1 MPAPQARHVR
11 DLNRSVGARAHSLV
25 QRATGDRSCRCDRQ
39 RGVPGGV
46 GAPAQLPNVLDVVQG
61 LASTAPGMTL
71 DAVARMRLVLPL
83 LAVVLA
89 ACPGSQNPGSGDDDH
104 DAGPPPGDAGTCA
117 TAMPTCSVTIRY
129 TGAGASVSLR
139 GDFAA
144 DGWTAG
150 IEMTKTAGGFEAT
163 LPVND
168 QQIIVYKLVVDGNWI
183 ADPTNPRKSPDGFGA
198 FNSVVRVDCDQCP
211 ARPPI
216 DWRDAVMYFVM
227 IDRFADGDPANNAP
241 IGGVETPGQ
250 YQGGD
255 FIGLRQKIEEGYF
268 TDLGITTLW
277 VTSPIDNAD
286 NSNPGSDGHAYSG
299 YHGYWPRDLEASESK
314 LGTEAELV
322 AVVDA
327 AHARGINV
335 LIDYVMNHVH
345 TQSPV
350 FQQHPEWFW
359 PNDNGFGG
367 NCVCGGGC
375 SWDNDRLRCWFD
387 PFLPDFNFQNADARR
402 YSIENAVRWAKRIGV
417 DGFRLDAIKH
427 IETSWLTDVRARINA
442 EVAWDQKFYMV
453 GETFDGSRDLIKSY
467 VNPDTMLDGQ
477 FDFPL
482 RGQILSTILRRDG
495 SMNDLAGFLGSNDG
509 FYGPGSVMSTFI
521 GNHDVPRA
529 VHLAEDNPLFGAW
542 DGGKERA
549 WDNRPAQPTSANPY
563 ERLAVAY
570 TLLLTMPGI
579 PMIYYGDEFG
589 MAGAGDPDNR
599 HMMQWSGYSAAQTAL
614 RDRIAALSKA
624 RGQHA
629 AMRRGTRQ
637 QLGVAQDVMVYKMTM
652 PGDTVF
658 VGLNRGDSAQNA
670 VGLPTGDYT
679 DALTGTPVRAPVT
692 LPPRSSIVLV
702 PAQ

>member
-1 MPAPQARHVR
+1 MP
-11 DLNRSVGARAHSLV
+11 
-25 QRATGDRSCRCDRQ
+25 
-39 RGVPGGV
+39 
-46 GAPAQLPNVLDVVQG
+46 
-61 LASTAPGMTL
+61 L
-71 DAVARMRLVLPL
+71 DAGGGMRLVLPL

-89 ACPGSQNPGSGDDDH
+89 ACPSSQNPGSGNDVP
-104 DAGPPPGDAGTCA
+104 DAGPGPGDDAGTCA
-117 TAMPTCSVTIRY
+117 TAMPTCSVTIKF
-129 TGAGASVSLR
+129 TGAATSVSLR
-139 GDFAA
+139 GDFAP

-150 IEMTKTAGGFEAT
+150 IEMTRTADGFEAT
-163 LPVND
+163 LPAGD
-168 QQIIVYKLVVDGNWI
+168 QQIIVYKLVVDGASWI
-183 ADPTNPRKSPDGFGA
+183 ADPANPRKSPDGFGA
-198 FNSVVRVDCDQCP
+198 FNSVVRVDCDHCP

-241 IGGVETPGQ
+241 ISGVETPGQ

-255 FIGLRQKIEEGYF
+255 FVGLRQKLEDGYF
-268 TDLGITTLW
+268 TDLGINTLW
-277 VTSPIDNAD
+277 ITSPIDNAD
-286 NSNPGSDGHAYSG
+286 NANPGSDGHAYSG
-299 YHGYWPRDLEASESK
+299 YHGYWPRDLEASETK

-322 AVVDA
+322 AVVNA

-345 TQSPV
+345 TQSPT

-359 PNDNGFGG
+359 PNDNGSGG
-367 NCVCGGGC
+367 NCVCGSGC
-375 SWDNDRLRCWFD
+375 SWDTDRLKCWFD

-417 DGFRLDAIKH
+417 DGFRLDAVKH
-427 IETSWLTDVRARINA
+427 IETSWLTDVRSRINA

-495 SMNDLAGFLGSNDG
+495 SMNDLSGFLATNDG
-509 FYGPGSVMSTFI
+509 FYGAGSVMSTFI

-529 VHLAEDNPLFGAW
+529 VHMAEDSPLFGAW

-549 WDNRPAQPTSANPY
+549 WDNRPAQPVSANPY
-563 ERLAVAY
+563 ERLGVAY
-570 TLLLTMPGI
+570 ALLLTMPGI

-599 HMMQWSGYSAAQTAL
+599 HMMQWSNYSAAQTAL
-614 RDRIAALSKA
+614 RDRIAGLAKA
-624 RGQHA
+624 RAAHA

-637 QLGVAQDVMVYKMTM
+637 QLGSAQDVMVYKMTM

-679 DALTGTPVRAPVT
+679 DAITGAAVRAPVT
-692 LPPRSSIVLV
+692 LAPRSSFVLV